1 MWKDCCYFGR
11 NCEEH
16 LPTLREDRSDYNC
29 VQFIPQGITHHRQP
43 LNVRNKK
50 EIKGKKEREGER
62 EGSREGNGERGKEI
76 GKEAGKNLLLWFGKI
91 FPPSN
96 LVWKH

>member
-1 MWKDCCYFGR
+1 MD
-11 NCEEH
+11 H
-16 LPTLREDRSDYNC
+16 S
-29 VQFIPQGITHHRQP
+29 IPQTRSLESQT
-43 LNVRNKK
+43 NVRNKK

-62 EGSREGNGERGKEI
+62 EGSREGNRERGKEI
-76 GKEAGKNLLLWFGKI
+76 GKEGGKNLLLWFGKI

>member
-1 MWKDCCYFGR
+1 MGKDCCHFGR

-16 LPTLREDRSDYNC
+16 LPTLRGDRSDYNF
-29 VQFIPQGITHHRQP
+29 VQIIPQGITHHRQP

-50 EIKGKKEREGER
+50 EIKGKTEREGER
-62 EGSREGNGERGKEI
+62 EGSREGSREGGRGKE
-76 GKEAGKNLLLWFGKI
+76 GGTTLLLWFGKI